1 MLNFKTQHLSCP
13 RRYPSR
19 IDWTTGSVGMART
32 KWHFDWCMPQNC
44 SEFRANWQSPHMCAQ
59 VYSHL
64 APLCYPNVKLISVK
78 DLPNFVPLKY
88 STKPASWQYKRLF
101 MFIISN
107 RVGYGNRENPGF
119 SCHRALRTT
128 SKWRGQVIR
137 KCQVQSPLGFH
148 FGHSSSQR
156 SRKYWAQLFAFIQYE
171 GAGKKN
177 TQPTKGSPI
186 LLNSHRIQGAEAR
199 EGWVERKRESEKGI
213 IWRQWGTTCCC
224 SCCCLIHRPGKI
236 KP

>member
-1 MLNFKTQHLSCP
+1 
-13 RRYPSR
+13 
-19 IDWTTGSVGMART
+19 
-32 KWHFDWCMPQNC
+32 
-44 SEFRANWQSPHMCAQ
+44 
-59 VYSHL
+59 
-64 APLCYPNVKLISVK
+64 
-78 DLPNFVPLKY
+78 
-88 STKPASWQYKRLF
+88 

-137 KCQVQSPLGFH
+137 KCQVQSPLGFISATPAH
-148 FGHSSSQR
+148 KGAESTERNFLLSSNMRGQ
-156 SRKYWAQLFAFIQYE
+156 E
-171 GAGKKN
+171 KN